1 MTYDGTDY
9 QPEQRLEERALRYA
23 DAYFTDG
30 SKWAKGHFN
39 NGNGGICIMEAMFR
53 FRHEIGI
60 SVVSTFEMTTSAL
73 DIAGCPI
80 NWNDSICPDFAALK
94 AKLHERIL
102 FYQKQRLSQSYIVV
116 IGPGRQVGV

>member
-1 MTYDGTDY
+1 MLEMT
-9 QPEQRLEERALRYA
+9 LEEQALIHA
-23 DAYFTDG
+23 DEFFTDE

-60 SVVSTFEMTTSAL
+60 SVVSTFEMATSAL

-80 NWNDSICPDFAALK
+80 NWNDSICPNFAALK
-94 AKLHERIL
+94 AKLQERIL
-102 FYQKQRLSQSYIVV
+102 YYQKQRLSQSYIVI
-116 IGPGRQVGV
+116 IGPGRQVKV